1 MMKAVVV
8 TKHGGPDNMELQEL
22 PTPSPGPGEVCIRVS
37 RAGINFA
44 DILSRMGLYPG
55 SPKPP
60 FTPGMEVSG
69 TVDEVGP
76 DVEGFELGD
85 RVVGSGTKGGY
96 ATHTIAKTDGV
107 FKIPDEITF
116 DVAAA
121 FPAVYLTSYLM
132 IIHPGALQKGE
143 SILIHGAA
151 GGVGL
156 ASIELAK
163 IAGAKTIFGTCS
175 PSKHEFIQ
183 ERGVLPVDRDNFLAG
198 IMEWTDGKG
207 VELVLDP
214 IGGEHLMQSY
224 RCLGSGG
231 RVCSFGISDMA
242 PGKKKSQ
249 WKRFKSW
256 MTFPR
261 FDPLKMMTSNRG
273 VFGIHLGRWKNWER
287 LDKARKDLMGWID
300 EGKINPHVDKVFSS
314 ERAAEAHH
322 YIQDRKNIGKVLLS
336 FD

>member
-1 MMKAVVV
+1 MKAVIV
-8 TKHGGPDNMELQEL
+8 TKYGDPDKMEIQDVSM
-22 PTPSPGPGEVCIRVS
+22 PIPGPNEICIKVS
-37 RAGINFA
+37 KAGINFA

-55 SPKPP
+55 APKPP

-69 TVDEVGP
+69 TIHELGP
-76 DVEGFELGD
+76 DVEGFEVGD
-85 RVVGSGTKGGY
+85 RVVGSGTNGGY
-96 ATHTIAKTDGV
+96 AEYTVSNCKGV
-107 FKIPDEITF
+107 FKIPKDVSFE
-116 DVAAA
+116 VAAS

-132 IIHPGALQKGE
+132 IIHPGDLQPGE

-183 ERGVLPVDRDNFLAG
+183 ERGVLPVDKDNFLAE
-198 IMEWTDGKG
+198 IMQWTDDKG
-207 VELVLDP
+207 VDLVLDP

-242 PGKKKSQ
+242 PGKKRSH
-249 WKRFKSW
+249 WHRIKSW
-256 MTFPR
+256 LSFPK

-273 VFGIHLGRWKNWER
+273 VFGIHLGRWKNWEH
-287 LDKARKDLMGWID
+287 LDKARKDLMGWIS
-300 EGKINPHVDKVFSS
+300 EGKISPHVDKVFPS
-314 ERAAEAHH
+314 EKVSDAHH
-322 YIQDRKNIGKVLLS
+322 YIQDRKNIGKVLLD

>member
-1 MMKAVVV
+1 MKAVIV
-8 TKHGGPDNMELQEL
+8 TKHGDPDKMEIQDVSM
-22 PTPSPGPGEVCIRVS
+22 PIPGSNEICIKVS
-37 RAGINFA
+37 KAGINFA

-55 SPKPP
+55 APKPQ

-69 TVDEVGP
+69 TIHELGP
-76 DVEGFELGD
+76 DVEGFEVGD
-85 RVVGSGTKGGY
+85 RVVGSGTNGGY
-96 ATHTIAKTDGV
+96 AEYTVSNCKGV
-107 FKIPDEITF
+107 FKIPKDVSFE
-116 DVAAA
+116 VAAS

-132 IIHPGALQKGE
+132 IIHPGDLQPGE

-183 ERGVLPVDRDNFLAG
+183 ERGVLPVDKDNFLAE
-198 IMEWTDGKG
+198 IMQWTDDKG
-207 VELVLDP
+207 VDLVLDP

-242 PGKKKSQ
+242 PGKKRSH
-249 WKRFKSW
+249 WHRIKSW
-256 MTFPR
+256 LSFPK

-273 VFGIHLGRWKNWER
+273 VFGIHLGRWKNWEH
-287 LDKARKDLMGWID
+287 LDKARKDLMGWIS
-300 EGKINPHVDKVFSS
+300 EGKISPHVDKVFPS
-314 ERAAEAHH
+314 EKVSDAHH
-322 YIQDRKNIGKVLLS
+322 YIQDRKNIGKVLLD

>member
-1 MMKAVVV
+1 MKAVIV
-8 TKHGGPDNMELQEL
+8 TKHGDPDKMEIQDVSM
-22 PTPSPGPGEVCIRVS
+22 PTPGPNEICIKVS
-37 RAGINFA
+37 KAGINFA

-55 SPKPP
+55 APTPP

-69 TVDEVGP
+69 TIHELGP
-76 DVEGFELGD
+76 DVEGFEVGD
-85 RVVGSGTKGGY
+85 RVVGSGTNGGY
-96 ATHTIAKTDGV
+96 AEYTVSNCKGV
-107 FKIPDEITF
+107 FKIPKEVSF
-116 DVAAA
+116 EVAAS

-132 IIHPGALQKGE
+132 IIHPGDLQPGE

-183 ERGVLPVDRDNFLAG
+183 ERGVLPVDKDNFLAE
-198 IMEWTDGKG
+198 IMQWTDDKG
-207 VELVLDP
+207 VDLVLDP

-242 PGKKKSQ
+242 PGKKRSH
-249 WKRFKSW
+249 WHRIKSW
-256 MTFPR
+256 LSFPK

-273 VFGIHLGRWKNWER
+273 VFGIHLGRWKNWEH
-287 LDKARKDLMGWID
+287 LDKARKDLMGSIS
-300 EGKINPHVDKVFSS
+300 EGKISPHVDKVFPS
-314 ERAAEAHH
+314 EKVSDAHH
-322 YIQDRKNIGKVLLS
+322 YIQDRKNIGKVLLD

>member
-1 MMKAVVV
+1 MKAVIV
-8 TKHGGPDNMELQEL
+8 TKHGDPDKMEIQDVSM
-22 PTPSPGPGEVCIRVS
+22 PIPGPNEICIKVS
-37 RAGINFA
+37 KAGINFA

-55 SPKPP
+55 APKPP

-69 TVDEVGP
+69 TIHELGP
-76 DVEGFELGD
+76 DVEGFEVGD
-85 RVVGSGTKGGY
+85 RVVGSGTSGGY
-96 ATHTIAKTDGV
+96 AEYTVSNCKGV
-107 FKIPDEITF
+107 FKIPKAVSFE
-116 DVAAA
+116 VAAS

-132 IIHPGALQKGE
+132 IIHPGDLQPGE

-183 ERGVLPVDRDNFLAG
+183 ERGVLPVDKDNFLAE
-198 IMEWTDGKG
+198 IMQWTDDKG
-207 VELVLDP
+207 VDLVLDP

-242 PGKKKSQ
+242 PGKKRSH
-249 WKRFKSW
+249 WHRIKSW
-256 MTFPR
+256 LSFPK

-273 VFGIHLGRWKNWER
+273 VFGIHLGRWKNWEH
-287 LDKARKDLMGWID
+287 LDKARKDLMGWIS
-300 EGKINPHVDKVFSS
+300 EGKISPHVDKVFPS
-314 ERAAEAHH
+314 EKVSDAHH
-322 YIQDRKNIGKVLLS
+322 YIQDRKNIGKVLLD

>member
-1 MMKAVVV
+1 MKAVIV
-8 TKHGGPDNMELQEL
+8 TKHGDPDKMEIQDVSM
-22 PTPSPGPGEVCIRVS
+22 PIPGPNEICIKVS
-37 RAGINFA
+37 KAGINFA

-55 SPKPP
+55 APKPP

-69 TVDEVGP
+69 TIHELGP
-76 DVEGFELGD
+76 DVEGFEVGD
-85 RVVGSGTKGGY
+85 RVVGSGTNGGY
-96 ATHTIAKTDGV
+96 AEYTVSNCKGV
-107 FKIPDEITF
+107 FKIPKDVSFE
-116 DVAAA
+116 VAAS

-132 IIHPGALQKGE
+132 IIHPGDLQPGE

-183 ERGVLPVDRDNFLAG
+183 ERGVLPVDKDNFLAE
-198 IMEWTDGKG
+198 IMQWTDDKG
-207 VELVLDP
+207 VDLVLDP

-242 PGKKKSQ
+242 PGKKRSH
-249 WKRFKSW
+249 WHRIKSW
-256 MTFPR
+256 LSFPK
-261 FDPLKMMTSNRG
+261 FDPLKMMTNNRG
-273 VFGIHLGRWKNWER
+273 VFGIHLGRWKNWEH
-287 LDKARKDLMGWID
+287 LDKARKDLMGWIS
-300 EGKINPHVDKVFSS
+300 EGKISPHVDKVFPFEKVSD
-314 ERAAEAHH
+314 AHH
-322 YIQDRKNIGKVLLS
+322 YIQDRKNIGKVLLD

>member
-1 MMKAVVV
+1 MKAVIV
-8 TKHGGPDNMELQEL
+8 TKHGNPDKMEIQEL
-22 PTPSPGPGEVCIRVS
+22 SMPTPGPNEICIKVS
-37 RAGINFA
+37 KAGINFA

-55 SPKPP
+55 APKPP

-69 TVDEVGP
+69 TIHELGP
-76 DVEGFELGD
+76 EVEGFEVGD
-85 RVVGSGTKGGY
+85 RVVGSGTNGGY
-96 ATHTIAKTDGV
+96 AEYTVSNCKGV
-107 FKIPDEITF
+107 FKIPKDISFEM
-116 DVAAA
+116 AAS

-132 IIHPGALQKGE
+132 IIHPGDLQPGE

-183 ERGVLPVDRDNFLAG
+183 ERGVLPVDKDNFLAE
-198 IMEWTDGKG
+198 IMQWTDDKG
-207 VELVLDP
+207 IDLVLDP

-242 PGKKKSQ
+242 PGKKRSH
-249 WKRFKSW
+249 WHRIKSW
-256 MTFPR
+256 LSFPK

-273 VFGIHLGRWKNWER
+273 VFGIHLGRWKNWEH
-287 LDKARKDLMGWID
+287 LDKARKDLMGWIS
-300 EGKINPHVDKVFSS
+300 EGKISPHVDKVFPS
-314 ERAAEAHH
+314 EKVSDAHH
-322 YIQDRKNIGKVLLS
+322 YIQDRKNIGKVLLD

>member
-1 MMKAVVV
+1 MEAVIV
-8 TKHGGPDNMELQEL
+8 TKNGDPDVFEIQEL

-37 RAGINFA
+37 KAGINFA

-55 SPKPP
+55 APKPP

-69 TVDEVGP
+69 TIHELGP
-76 DVEGFELGD
+76 DVEGFEVGD
-85 RVVGSGTKGGY
+85 RVVGSGTNGSY
-96 ATHTIAKTDGV
+96 AEYTVSNCKGV
-107 FKIPDEITF
+107 FKIPKDVSFE
-116 DVAAA
+116 VAAS

-132 IIHPGALQKGE
+132 IIHPGDLQPGE

-183 ERGVLPVDRDNFLAG
+183 ERGVLPVDKDNFLAE
-198 IMEWTDGKG
+198 IMQWTDDKG
-207 VELVLDP
+207 VDLVLDP

-242 PGKKKSQ
+242 PGKKRSH
-249 WKRFKSW
+249 WHRIKSW
-256 MTFPR
+256 LSFPK

-273 VFGIHLGRWKNWER
+273 VFGIHLGRWKNWEH
-287 LDKARKDLMGWID
+287 LDKARKDLMGWIS
-300 EGKINPHVDKVFSS
+300 EGKISPHVDKVFPS
-314 ERAAEAHH
+314 EKVSDAHH
-322 YIQDRKNIGKVLLS
+322 YIQDRKNIGKVLLD

>member
-1 MMKAVVV
+1 MKAVIV
-8 TKHGGPDNMELQEL
+8 TKHGDPDKMEIQDVSM
-22 PTPSPGPGEVCIRVS
+22 PIPGPNEICIKVS
-37 RAGINFA
+37 KAGINFA

-55 SPKPP
+55 APKPP

-69 TVDEVGP
+69 TIHELGP
-76 DVEGFELGD
+76 DVEGFEVGD
-85 RVVGSGTKGGY
+85 RVVGSGTNGGY
-96 ATHTIAKTDGV
+96 AEYTVSNCKGV
-107 FKIPDEITF
+107 FKIPKDVSFE
-116 DVAAA
+116 VAAS

-132 IIHPGALQKGE
+132 IIHHGDLQPGE

-183 ERGVLPVDRDNFLAG
+183 ERGVLPVDKDNFLAE
-198 IMEWTDGKG
+198 IMQWTDDKG
-207 VELVLDP
+207 VDLVLDP

-242 PGKKKSQ
+242 PGKRKSQ
-249 WKRFKSW
+249 WQRFKSW
-256 MTFPR
+256 LAFPK
-261 FDPLKMMTSNRG
+261 FDPLKMMASNRG
-273 VFGIHLGRWKNWER
+273 VFGIHLGRWKNWEH
-287 LDKARKDLMGWID
+287 LDKARKDLMIWID
-300 EGKINPHVDKVFSS
+300 EGKISPHVDKVFPS
-314 ERAAEAHH
+314 EKVSDAHH
-322 YIQDRKNIGKVLLS
+322 YIQDRKNIGKVLLD

>member
-1 MMKAVVV
+1 MKAVVV
-8 TKHGGPDNMELQEL
+8 TKHGGPDNLEIQEL

-37 RAGINFA
+37 KAGINFA

-55 SPKPP
+55 APKPP

-69 TVDEVGP
+69 TIHEVGP
-76 DVEGFELGD
+76 DVDNFEVGD
-85 RVVGSGTKGGY
+85 RVVGSGTNGGY
-96 ATHTIAKTDGV
+96 ATHTLAKTSGV
-107 FKIPDEITF
+107 FKIPNEVSF
-116 DVAAA
+116 EVAAA

-132 IIHPGALQKGE
+132 IIHPGALQEGE
-143 SILIHGAA
+143 SILIHGVA

-175 PSKHEFIQ
+175 PEKHDFIR
-183 ERGVLPVDRDNFLAG
+183 EKGVLPVNKENFLAE
-198 IMEWTDGKG
+198 IMEWTDDKG

-242 PGKKKSQ
+242 PGKSKSQ

-256 MTFPR
+256 MTFPK

-273 VFGIHLGRWKNWER
+273 VFGIHLGRWKNLDK

-300 EGKINPHVDKVFSS
+300 KGKINPYVDKVFPFNQVSDS
-314 ERAAEAHH
+314 HH
-322 YIQDRKNIGKVLLS
+322 YIQDRQNIGKVLLD

>member
-1 MMKAVVV
+1 MKAVIV
-8 TKHGGPDNMELQEL
+8 TKHGDPDKMEIQDVSM
-22 PTPSPGPGEVCIRVS
+22 PIPGPNEICIQVS
-37 RAGINFA
+37 KAGINFA

-55 SPKPP
+55 APKPP

-69 TVDEVGP
+69 TIHELGP
-76 DVEGFELGD
+76 DVEGFEVGD
-85 RVVGSGTKGGY
+85 RVVGSGTNGGY
-96 ATHTIAKTDGV
+96 AEYTVSNCKGV
-107 FKIPDEITF
+107 FKIPKDVSFE
-116 DVAAA
+116 VAAS

-132 IIHPGALQKGE
+132 IIHPGDLQPGE

-183 ERGVLPVDRDNFLAG
+183 ERGVLPVDKDNFLAE
-198 IMEWTDGKG
+198 IMQWTDDKG
-207 VELVLDP
+207 GDLVLDP

-242 PGKKKSQ
+242 PGKKRSH
-249 WKRFKSW
+249 WHRIKSW
-256 MTFPR
+256 LSFPK

-273 VFGIHLGRWKNWER
+273 VFGIHLGRWKNWEH
-287 LDKARKDLMGWID
+287 LDKARKDLMGWIS
-300 EGKINPHVDKVFSS
+300 EGKISPHVDKVFPS
-314 ERAAEAHH
+314 EKVSDAHH
-322 YIQDRKNIGKVLLS
+322 YIQDRKNIGKVLLD

>member
-1 MMKAVVV
+1 MKAVIV
-8 TKHGGPDNMELQEL
+8 TKHGDPDKMEIQDVSM
-22 PTPSPGPGEVCIRVS
+22 PIPGPNEICIKVS
-37 RAGINFA
+37 KAGINFA

-55 SPKPP
+55 APKPP

-69 TVDEVGP
+69 TIHELGP
-76 DVEGFELGD
+76 DVEGFEVGD
-85 RVVGSGTKGGY
+85 RVVGSGTNGGY
-96 ATHTIAKTDGV
+96 AEYTVSNCKGV
-107 FKIPDEITF
+107 FKIPKEVSF
-116 DVAAA
+116 EVAAS

-132 IIHPGALQKGE
+132 IIHPGDLQPGE

-183 ERGVLPVDRDNFLAG
+183 ERGVLPVDKDNFLAE
-198 IMEWTDGKG
+198 IMQWTDDKG
-207 VELVLDP
+207 VDLVLDP

-242 PGKKKSQ
+242 PGKKRSH
-249 WKRFKSW
+249 WHRIKSW
-256 MTFPR
+256 LSFPK

-273 VFGIHLGRWKNWER
+273 VFGIHLGRWKNWEH
-287 LDKARKDLMGWID
+287 LDKARKDLMGWIS
-300 EGKINPHVDKVFSS
+300 EGKISPHVDKVFPS
-314 ERAAEAHH
+314 EKVSDAHH
-322 YIQDRKNIGKVLLS
+322 YIQDRKNIGKVLLD

>member
-1 MMKAVVV
+1 MKAVIV
-8 TKHGGPDNMELQEL
+8 TKHGDPDKMEIQDVSM
-22 PTPSPGPGEVCIRVS
+22 PIPGPNEICIKVS
-37 RAGINFA
+37 KAGINFA

-55 SPKPP
+55 APKPP

-69 TVDEVGP
+69 TIHELGP
-76 DVEGFELGD
+76 DVEGFEVGD
-85 RVVGSGTKGGY
+85 RVVGSGTNGGY
-96 ATHTIAKTDGV
+96 AEYTVSNCKGV
-107 FKIPDEITF
+107 FKIPKDVSFE
-116 DVAAA
+116 VAAS

-132 IIHPGALQKGE
+132 IIHPGDLQPGE

-183 ERGVLPVDRDNFLAG
+183 ERGVLPVDKDNFLAE
-198 IMEWTDGKG
+198 IMQWTDDKG
-207 VELVLDP
+207 VDLVLDP
-214 IGGEHLMQSY
+214 IGGEHLLQSY

-242 PGKKKSQ
+242 PGKKRSH
-249 WKRFKSW
+249 WHRIKSW
-256 MTFPR
+256 LSFPK

-273 VFGIHLGRWKNWER
+273 VFGIHLGRWKNWEH
-287 LDKARKDLMGWID
+287 LDKARKDLMGWIS
-300 EGKINPHVDKVFSS
+300 EGKISPHVDKVFPFEKVSD
-314 ERAAEAHH
+314 AHH
-322 YIQDRKNIGKVLLS
+322 YIQDRKNIGKVLLD

>member
-1 MMKAVVV
+1 MKAVIV
-8 TKHGGPDNMELQEL
+8 TKHGDPDKMEIQDVSM
-22 PTPSPGPGEVCIRVS
+22 PIPGPNEICIKVS
-37 RAGINFA
+37 KAGINFA

-55 SPKPP
+55 APKPP

-69 TVDEVGP
+69 TIHELGP
-76 DVEGFELGD
+76 DVEDFEVGD
-85 RVVGSGTKGGY
+85 RVVGSGTNGGY
-96 ATHTIAKTDGV
+96 AEYTVSNCKGV
-107 FKIPDEITF
+107 FKIPKDVSFE
-116 DVAAA
+116 VAAS

-132 IIHPGALQKGE
+132 IIHPGDLQPGE

-183 ERGVLPVDRDNFLAG
+183 ERGVLPVDKDNFLAE
-198 IMEWTDGKG
+198 IMQWTDDKG
-207 VELVLDP
+207 VDLVLDP

-242 PGKKKSQ
+242 PGKKRSH
-249 WKRFKSW
+249 WHRIKSW
-256 MTFPR
+256 LSFPK

-273 VFGIHLGRWKNWER
+273 VFGIHLGRWKNWEH
-287 LDKARKDLMGWID
+287 LDKARKDLMGWIS
-300 EGKINPHVDKVFSS
+300 EGKISPHVDKVFPS
-314 ERAAEAHH
+314 EKVSDAHH
-322 YIQDRKNIGKVLLS
+322 YIQDRKNIGKVLLD

>member
-1 MMKAVVV
+1 MKAVIV
-8 TKHGGPDNMELQEL
+8 TKHGDPDKMEIQDVSM
-22 PTPSPGPGEVCIRVS
+22 PIPGPNEICIKVS
-37 RAGINFA
+37 KAGINFA

-55 SPKPP
+55 APTPP

-69 TVDEVGP
+69 TIHELGP
-76 DVEGFELGD
+76 DVEGFEVGD
-85 RVVGSGTKGGY
+85 RVVGSGTNGGY
-96 ATHTIAKTDGV
+96 AEYTVSNCKGV
-107 FKIPDEITF
+107 FKIPKDVSFE
-116 DVAAA
+116 VAAS

-132 IIHPGALQKGE
+132 IIHPGDLQPGE

-183 ERGVLPVDRDNFLAG
+183 ERGVLPVDKDNFLAE
-198 IMEWTDGKG
+198 IMQWTDDKG
-207 VELVLDP
+207 VDLVLDP

-242 PGKKKSQ
+242 PGKKRSH
-249 WKRFKSW
+249 WHRIKSW
-256 MTFPR
+256 LSFPK

-273 VFGIHLGRWKNWER
+273 VFGIHLGRWKNWEH
-287 LDKARKDLMGWID
+287 LDKARKDLMGWIS
-300 EGKINPHVDKVFSS
+300 EGKISPHVDKVFPS
-314 ERAAEAHH
+314 EKVSDAHH
-322 YIQDRKNIGKVLLS
+322 YIQDRKNIGKVLLD

>member
-1 MMKAVVV
+1 MKAVIV
-8 TKHGGPDNMELQEL
+8 TKHGDPDKMEIQDVSM
-22 PTPSPGPGEVCIRVS
+22 PIPGPNEICIKVS
-37 RAGINFA
+37 KAGINFA

-55 SPKPP
+55 APKPP

-69 TVDEVGP
+69 TIHELGP
-76 DVEGFELGD
+76 DVEGFEVGD
-85 RVVGSGTKGGY
+85 RVVGSGTNGGY
-96 ATHTIAKTDGV
+96 AEYTVSNCKGV
-107 FKIPDEITF
+107 FKIPKDVSFE
-116 DVAAA
+116 VAAS

-132 IIHPGALQKGE
+132 IIHPGDLQPGE

-163 IAGAKTIFGTCS
+163 IVGAKTIFGTCS

-183 ERGVLPVDRDNFLAG
+183 ERGVLPVDKDNFLAE
-198 IMEWTDGKG
+198 IMQWTDDKG
-207 VELVLDP
+207 VDLVLDP

-242 PGKKKSQ
+242 PGKKRSH
-249 WKRFKSW
+249 WHRIKSW
-256 MTFPR
+256 LSFPK

-273 VFGIHLGRWKNWER
+273 VFGIHLGRWKNWEH
-287 LDKARKDLMGWID
+287 LDKARKDLMGWIS
-300 EGKINPHVDKVFSS
+300 EGKISPHVDKVFPS
-314 ERAAEAHH
+314 EKVSDAHH
-322 YIQDRKNIGKVLLS
+322 YIQDRKNIGKVLLD

>member
-1 MMKAVVV
+1 MKAVIV
-8 TKHGGPDNMELQEL
+8 TKHGDPDKMEIQDVSM
-22 PTPSPGPGEVCIRVS
+22 PIPGPNEICIKVS
-37 RAGINFA
+37 IAGINFA

-55 SPKPP
+55 APKPP

-69 TVDEVGP
+69 TIHELGP
-76 DVEGFELGD
+76 DVEGFEVGD
-85 RVVGSGTKGGY
+85 RVVGSGTNGGY
-96 ATHTIAKTDGV
+96 AEYTVSNCKGV
-107 FKIPDEITF
+107 FKIPKDVSFE
-116 DVAAA
+116 VAAS

-132 IIHPGALQKGE
+132 IIHPGDLQPGE

-183 ERGVLPVDRDNFLAG
+183 ERGVLPVDKDNFLAE
-198 IMEWTDGKG
+198 IMQWTDDKG
-207 VELVLDP
+207 VDLVLDP

-242 PGKKKSQ
+242 PGKKRSH
-249 WKRFKSW
+249 WHRIKSW
-256 MTFPR
+256 LSFPK

-273 VFGIHLGRWKNWER
+273 VFGIHLGRWKNWEH
-287 LDKARKDLMGWID
+287 LDKARKDLMGWIS
-300 EGKINPHVDKVFSS
+300 EGKISPHVDKVFPS
-314 ERAAEAHH
+314 EKVSDAHN
-322 YIQDRKNIGKVLLS
+322 YIQDRKNIGKVLLD

>member
-1 MMKAVVV
+1 MKAVIV
-8 TKHGGPDNMELQEL
+8 TKHGDPDKMEIQDVSM
-22 PTPSPGPGEVCIRVS
+22 PIPGPNEICIKVS
-37 RAGINFA
+37 KAGINFA

-55 SPKPP
+55 APKPP

-69 TVDEVGP
+69 TIHELGP
-76 DVEGFELGD
+76 DVEGFEVGD
-85 RVVGSGTKGGY
+85 RVVGSGTNGGY
-96 ATHTIAKTDGV
+96 AEYTVSNCKGV
-107 FKIPDEITF
+107 FKIPKDVSFE
-116 DVAAA
+116 VAAS

-132 IIHPGALQKGE
+132 IIHPGDLQPGE

-183 ERGVLPVDRDNFLAG
+183 ERGVLPVDKDNFLAE
-198 IMEWTDGKG
+198 IMQWTDDKG
-207 VELVLDP
+207 VDLVLDP

-242 PGKKKSQ
+242 PGKKRSH
-249 WKRFKSW
+249 WHRIKSW
-256 MTFPR
+256 LSFPK

-273 VFGIHLGRWKNWER
+273 VFGIHLGRWKNWEH
-287 LDKARKDLMGWID
+287 LDKARKDLMGWIS
-300 EGKINPHVDKVFSS
+300 EGKISPHVDKVFPS
-314 ERAAEAHH
+314 EKVSDAHH
-322 YIQDRKNIGKVLLS
+322 YIQDRKNIGKVLLD

>member
-1 MMKAVVV
+1 MKAVIV
-8 TKHGGPDNMELQEL
+8 TKHGDPDKMEIQDVSM
-22 PTPSPGPGEVCIRVS
+22 PTPGPSEICIKVS
-37 RAGINFA
+37 KAGINFA

-55 SPKPP
+55 APKPP

-69 TVDEVGP
+69 TIHELGP
-76 DVEGFELGD
+76 DVEGFEVGD
-85 RVVGSGTKGGY
+85 RVVGSGTNGSY
-96 ATHTIAKTDGV
+96 AEYTVSNCKGV
-107 FKIPDEITF
+107 FKIPKDVSFE
-116 DVAAA
+116 VAAS

-132 IIHPGALQKGE
+132 IIHPGDLQPGE

-183 ERGVLPVDRDNFLAG
+183 ERGVLPVDKDNFLAE
-198 IMEWTDGKG
+198 IMQWTDDKG
-207 VELVLDP
+207 VDLVLDP

-242 PGKKKSQ
+242 PGKKRSH
-249 WKRFKSW
+249 WHRIKSW
-256 MTFPR
+256 LSFPK

-273 VFGIHLGRWKNWER
+273 VFGIHLGRWKNWEH
-287 LDKARKDLMGWID
+287 LDKARKDLMGWIS
-300 EGKINPHVDKVFSS
+300 EGKISPHVDKVFPS
-314 ERAAEAHH
+314 EKVSDAHH
-322 YIQDRKNIGKVLLS
+322 YIQDRKNIGKVLLD

>member
-1 MMKAVVV
+1 MKAVIV
-8 TKHGGPDNMELQEL
+8 TKHGDPDKMEIQDVSM
-22 PTPSPGPGEVCIRVS
+22 PIPGPNEICIQVS
-37 RAGINFA
+37 KAGINFA

-55 SPKPP
+55 APKPP

-69 TVDEVGP
+69 TIHELGP
-76 DVEGFELGD
+76 DVEGFEVGD
-85 RVVGSGTKGGY
+85 RVVGSGTNGGY
-96 ATHTIAKTDGV
+96 AEYTVSNCKGV
-107 FKIPDEITF
+107 FKIPKDVSFE
-116 DVAAA
+116 VAAS

-132 IIHPGALQKGE
+132 IIHPGDLQPGE

-183 ERGVLPVDRDNFLAG
+183 ERGVLPVDKDNFLAE
-198 IMEWTDGKG
+198 IMQWTDDKG
-207 VELVLDP
+207 VDLVLDP

-242 PGKKKSQ
+242 PGKKRSH
-249 WKRFKSW
+249 WHRIKSW
-256 MTFPR
+256 LSFPK

-273 VFGIHLGRWKNWER
+273 VFGIHLGRWKNWEH
-287 LDKARKDLMGWID
+287 LDKARKDLMGWIS
-300 EGKINPHVDKVFSS
+300 EGKISPHVDKVFPS
-314 ERAAEAHH
+314 EKVSDAHH
-322 YIQDRKNIGKVLLS
+322 YIQDRKNIGKVLLD

>member
-1 MMKAVVV
+1 MKAVIV
-8 TKHGGPDNMELQEL
+8 TKHGDPDKMEIQDVSM
-22 PTPSPGPGEVCIRVS
+22 PIPGPNEICIKVS
-37 RAGINFA
+37 KAGINFA

-55 SPKPP
+55 APKPP

-69 TVDEVGP
+69 TIHELGP
-76 DVEGFELGD
+76 DVEGFEVGD
-85 RVVGSGTKGGY
+85 RVVGSGTNGSY
-96 ATHTIAKTDGV
+96 AEYTVSNCKGV
-107 FKIPDEITF
+107 FKIPKDVSFE
-116 DVAAA
+116 VAAS

-132 IIHPGALQKGE
+132 IIHPGDLQPGE

-183 ERGVLPVDRDNFLAG
+183 ERGVLPVDKDNFLAE
-198 IMEWTDGKG
+198 IMQWTDDKG
-207 VELVLDP
+207 VDLVLDP

-242 PGKKKSQ
+242 PGKKRSH
-249 WKRFKSW
+249 WHRIKSW
-256 MTFPR
+256 LSFPK

-273 VFGIHLGRWKNWER
+273 VFGIHLGRWKNWEH
-287 LDKARKDLMGWID
+287 LDKARKDLMGWIS
-300 EGKINPHVDKVFSS
+300 EGKISPHVDKVFPS
-314 ERAAEAHH
+314 EKVSDAHH
-322 YIQDRKNIGKVLLS
+322 YIQDRKNIGKVLLD
-336 FD
+336 FE

>member
-1 MMKAVVV
+1 MKAVIV
-8 TKHGGPDNMELQEL
+8 TKHGDPDKMEIQDVSM
-22 PTPSPGPGEVCIRVS
+22 PIPGPNEICIKVS
-37 RAGINFA
+37 KAGINFA

-55 SPKPP
+55 APKPP

-69 TVDEVGP
+69 TIHELGP
-76 DVEGFELGD
+76 DVEGFEVGD
-85 RVVGSGTKGGY
+85 RVVGSGTNGGY
-96 ATHTIAKTDGV
+96 AEYTVSNCKGV
-107 FKIPDEITF
+107 FKIPKDVSFE
-116 DVAAA
+116 VAAS

-132 IIHPGALQKGE
+132 IIHPGDLQPGE

-183 ERGVLPVDRDNFLAG
+183 ERGVLPVDKDNFLAE
-198 IMEWTDGKG
+198 IMQWTDDKG
-207 VELVLDP
+207 VDLVLDP

-242 PGKKKSQ
+242 PGKKRSH
-249 WKRFKSW
+249 WHRIKSW
-256 MTFPR
+256 LSFPK

-273 VFGIHLGRWKNWER
+273 VFGIHLGRWKNWEH
-287 LDKARKDLMGWID
+287 LDKARKDLMGWIS
-300 EGKINPHVDKVFSS
+300 EGKISPHVDKVFQS
-314 ERAAEAHH
+314 EKVRDAHH
-322 YIQDRKNIGKVLLS
+322 YIQDRKNIGKVLLD

>member
-1 MMKAVVV
+1 MKAVIV
-8 TKHGGPDNMELQEL
+8 TKHGNPDKMEIQEVSM
-22 PTPSPGPGEVCIRVS
+22 PTPGPNEICIKVS
-37 RAGINFA
+37 KAGINFA

-55 SPKPP
+55 APKPP

-69 TVDEVGP
+69 TIHELGP
-76 DVEGFELGD
+76 EVEGFEVGD
-85 RVVGSGTKGGY
+85 RVVGSGTNGGY
-96 ATHTIAKTDGV
+96 AEYTVSNCKGV
-107 FKIPDEITF
+107 FKIPKDISFEM
-116 DVAAA
+116 AAS

-132 IIHPGALQKGE
+132 IIHPGDLQPGE

-183 ERGVLPVDRDNFLAG
+183 ERGVLPVDKDNFLAE
-198 IMEWTDGKG
+198 IMQWTDDKG
-207 VELVLDP
+207 IDLVLDP

-242 PGKKKSQ
+242 PGKKRSH
-249 WKRFKSW
+249 WHRIKSW
-256 MTFPR
+256 LSFPK

-273 VFGIHLGRWKNWER
+273 VFGIHLGRWKNWEH
-287 LDKARKDLMGWID
+287 LDKARKDLMGWIS
-300 EGKINPHVDKVFSS
+300 EGKISPHVDKVFPS
-314 ERAAEAHH
+314 EKVSDAHH
-322 YIQDRKNIGKVLLS
+322 YIQDRKNIGKVLLD

>member
-1 MMKAVVV
+1 MKAVIV
-8 TKHGGPDNMELQEL
+8 TKHGYPDNMEIQEVSM
-22 PTPSPGPGEVCIRVS
+22 PTPGPNEICIKVS
-37 RAGINFA
+37 KAGINFA

-55 SPKPP
+55 APKPP

-69 TVDEVGP
+69 TIHELGP
-76 DVEGFELGD
+76 DVEGFEVGD
-85 RVVGSGTKGGY
+85 RVVGSGTNGGY
-96 ATHTIAKTDGV
+96 AEYTVSNSKGV
-107 FKIPDEITF
+107 FKIPKEISF
-116 DVAAA
+116 EMAAS

-132 IIHPGALQKGE
+132 IIHPGDLQPGE

-183 ERGVLPVDRDNFLAG
+183 ERGVLPVDKDNFLAE
-198 IMEWTDGKG
+198 IMQWTDDKG
-207 VELVLDP
+207 VDLVLDP

-242 PGKKKSQ
+242 PGKKQSYWHKI
-249 WKRFKSW
+249 RSW
-256 MTFPR
+256 LSFPK

-273 VFGIHLGRWKNWER
+273 VFGIHLGRWKNWEH
-287 LDKARKDLMGWID
+287 LDKARKDLMGWIS
-300 EGKINPHVDKVFSS
+300 EGKISPHVDKVFPS
-314 ERAAEAHH
+314 EKVNDAHH
-322 YIQDRKNIGKVLLS
+322 YIQDRKNIGKVLLD

>member
-1 MMKAVVV
+1 MKAVVV
-8 TKHGGPDNMELQEL
+8 TKHGGPDNLEIQEL

-37 RAGINFA
+37 KAGINFA

-55 SPKPP
+55 APKPP

-69 TVDEVGP
+69 TIHEVGP
-76 DVEGFELGD
+76 DVDNFEVGD
-85 RVVGSGTKGGY
+85 RVVGSGTNGGY
-96 ATHTIAKTDGV
+96 ATHTLAKINGV
-107 FKIPDEITF
+107 FKIPNEVSF
-116 DVAAA
+116 EVAAA

-132 IIHPGALQKGE
+132 IIHPGALQEGE
-143 SILIHGAA
+143 SILIHGVA

-175 PSKHEFIQ
+175 PEKHDFIR
-183 ERGVLPVDRDNFLAG
+183 EKGVLPVNKENFLAE
-198 IMEWTDGKG
+198 IMEWTDDKG

-242 PGKKKSQ
+242 PGKSKSH

-256 MTFPR
+256 MTFPK

-273 VFGIHLGRWKNWER
+273 VFGIHLGRWKNWDR
-287 LDKARKDLMGWID
+287 LDKARQDLMGWID
-300 EGKINPHVDKVFSS
+300 EGKINPHVDKVFPFDQVSDS
-314 ERAAEAHH
+314 HH
-322 YIQDRKNIGKVLLS
+322 YIQDRQNIGKVLLD

>member
-1 MMKAVVV
+1 MKAVIV
-8 TKHGGPDNMELQEL
+8 TKYGDPDKMEIQDVSM
-22 PTPSPGPGEVCIRVS
+22 PTPGPNEICIKVS
-37 RAGINFA
+37 KAGINFA

-55 SPKPP
+55 APKPP

-69 TVDEVGP
+69 TIHELGP
-76 DVEGFELGD
+76 DVEGFEVGD
-85 RVVGSGTKGGY
+85 RVVGSGTNGGY
-96 ATHTIAKTDGV
+96 AEYTVSNCKGV
-107 FKIPDEITF
+107 FKIPKDVSFE
-116 DVAAA
+116 VAAS

-132 IIHPGALQKGE
+132 IIHPGDLQPGE

-183 ERGVLPVDRDNFLAG
+183 ERGVLPVDKDNFLAE
-198 IMEWTDGKG
+198 IMQWTDDKG
-207 VELVLDP
+207 VDLVLDP

-242 PGKKKSQ
+242 PGKKRSH
-249 WKRFKSW
+249 WHRIKSW
-256 MTFPR
+256 LSFPK

-273 VFGIHLGRWKNWER
+273 VFGIHLGRWKNWEH
-287 LDKARKDLMGWID
+287 LDKARKDLMGWIS
-300 EGKINPHVDKVFSS
+300 EGKISPHVDKVFPS
-314 ERAAEAHH
+314 EKVSDAHH
-322 YIQDRKNIGKVLLS
+322 YIQDRKNIGKVLLD

>member
-1 MMKAVVV
+1 MKAVIV
-8 TKHGGPDNMELQEL
+8 TKHGGPDNLEIQEL

-37 RAGINFA
+37 KAGINFA

-55 SPKPP
+55 APKPP

-69 TVDEVGP
+69 TIHEVGP
-76 DVEGFELGD
+76 DVDNFKVGD
-85 RVVGSGTKGGY
+85 RVVGSGTNGGY
-96 ATHTIAKTDGV
+96 ATHTLAKIKGV
-107 FKIPDEITF
+107 FKIPKEVSF
-116 DVAAA
+116 EVAAA

-132 IIHPGALQKGE
+132 IIHPGALQEGE
-143 SILIHGAA
+143 SILIHGVA

-175 PSKHEFIQ
+175 SEKHDFIR
-183 ERGVLPVDRDNFLAG
+183 EKGVLPVNKENFLAE
-198 IMEWTDGKG
+198 IMEWTDDKG

-242 PGKKKSQ
+242 PGKSKSH

-256 MTFPR
+256 MTFPK

-273 VFGIHLGRWKNWER
+273 VFGIHLGRWKNWDR
-287 LDKARKDLMGWID
+287 LDKARKDLMKWID
-300 EGKINPHVDKVFSS
+300 EGKINPYVDKVFPFNQVSDS
-314 ERAAEAHH
+314 HH
-322 YIQDRKNIGKVLLS
+322 YIQDRQNIGKVLLD

>member
-1 MMKAVVV
+1 MKAVIV
-8 TKHGGPDNMELQEL
+8 TKHGDPDKMEIQDVSM
-22 PTPSPGPGEVCIRVS
+22 PTPGPNEICIKVS
-37 RAGINFA
+37 KAGINFA

-55 SPKPP
+55 APKPP

-69 TVDEVGP
+69 TIHELGP
-76 DVEGFELGD
+76 DVEGFEVGD
-85 RVVGSGTKGGY
+85 RVVGSGTNGGY
-96 ATHTIAKTDGV
+96 AEYTVSNCKGV
-107 FKIPDEITF
+107 FKIPKDVSFE
-116 DVAAA
+116 VAAS

-132 IIHPGALQKGE
+132 IIHPGDLQPGE

-183 ERGVLPVDRDNFLAG
+183 ERGVLPVDKDNFLAE
-198 IMEWTDGKG
+198 IMQWTDDKG
-207 VELVLDP
+207 VDLVLDP

-242 PGKKKSQ
+242 PGKKRSH
-249 WKRFKSW
+249 WHRIKSW
-256 MTFPR
+256 LSFPK

-273 VFGIHLGRWKNWER
+273 VFGIHLGRWKNWEH
-287 LDKARKDLMGWID
+287 LDKARKDLMGWIS
-300 EGKINPHVDKVFSS
+300 EGKISPHVDKVFPS
-314 ERAAEAHH
+314 EKVSDAHH
-322 YIQDRKNIGKVLLS
+322 YIQDRKNIGKVLLD

>member
-1 MMKAVVV
+1 MKAVIV
-8 TKHGGPDNMELQEL
+8 TKHGDPDKMEIQDVSM
-22 PTPSPGPGEVCIRVS
+22 PIPGPNEICIKVS
-37 RAGINFA
+37 KAGINFA

-55 SPKPP
+55 APKPP

-69 TVDEVGP
+69 TIHELGP
-76 DVEGFELGD
+76 DVEDFEVGD
-85 RVVGSGTKGGY
+85 RVVGSGTNGGY
-96 ATHTIAKTDGV
+96 AEYTVSNCKGV
-107 FKIPDEITF
+107 FKIPKDVSFE
-116 DVAAA
+116 VAAS

-132 IIHPGALQKGE
+132 IIHPGDLQPGE

-163 IAGAKTIFGTCS
+163 IVGAKTIFGTCS

-183 ERGVLPVDRDNFLAG
+183 ERGVLPVDKDNFLAE
-198 IMEWTDGKG
+198 IMQWTDDKG
-207 VELVLDP
+207 VDLVLDP

-242 PGKKKSQ
+242 PGKKRSH
-249 WKRFKSW
+249 WHRIKSW
-256 MTFPR
+256 LSFPK

-273 VFGIHLGRWKNWER
+273 VFGIHLGRWKNWEH
-287 LDKARKDLMGWID
+287 LDKARKDLMGWIS
-300 EGKINPHVDKVFSS
+300 EGKISPHVDKVFPS
-314 ERAAEAHH
+314 EKVSDAHH
-322 YIQDRKNIGKVLLS
+322 YIQDRKNIGKVLLD